1 MYLGAMKRNA
11 AVIRLLL
18 GGDVMLGRAL
28 DQALE
33 HPGDP
38 RLREPLIEDARDYL
52 ALAERKSGQLGLPL
66 GPAEPWGELLPLID
80 AEDPDHWIINLETSI
95 TYSEDFCPYKSIHY
109 RMSPANL
116 AVLRAGRV
124 DCCCLAN
131 NHVMDFGQAGLLEPL
146 SSLEQQQL
154 AYCGAGRTRE
164 AARAPLVLGGGGA
177 LRLINL
183 CFVDS
188 GVSPHS
194 EAGADSCGVFLL
206 HSMDQHAVDQV
217 LRALDGPY
225 DCPTLVS
232 LHWGGNWGYRIPEA
246 QRSFAHA
253 LLDSPAVDLV
263 FGHSSHHPKEI
274 ELYRG
279 KAAIYGGGDL
289 INDYEGIRGHTQYR
303 PELALV
309 YIVELERGA
318 LRRLEAVPFRRRRL
332 RLERA
337 DLEAAEF
344 LRQVLNGQAAEDAF
358 RTGTNGHLQATL

>member
-1 MYLGAMKRNA
+1 
-11 AVIRLLL
+11 
-18 GGDVMLGRAL
+18 MLGRAL

-52 ALAERKSGQLGLPL
+52 LLAERRSGELGLPL

-80 AEDPDHWIINLETSI
+80 AEAPDHWIINLETSI
-95 TYSEDFCPYKSIHY
+95 GSSGDFCPYKSIHY
-109 RMSPANL
+109 RMSSANL
-116 AVLRAGRV
+116 AVLSAGRV

-131 NHVMDFGQAGLLEPL
+131 NHVMDFGEAGLLETL
-146 SSLEQQQL
+146 SRLEQQQL
-154 AYCGAGRTRE
+154 AYCGAGRTRK
-164 AARAPLVLGGGGA
+164 AARAPLMLAGHRA

-188 GVSPHS
+188 GVPPHW
-194 EAGADSCGVFLL
+194 EARADSCGVFLL
-206 HSMDQHAVDQV
+206 QSPDRQAADQL
-217 LRALDGPY
+217 LRTLDGPRE
-225 DCPTLVS
+225 CPTVVS
-232 LHWGGNWGYRIPEA
+232 LHWGGNWGYRITEA

-263 FGHSSHHPKEI
+263 VGHSSHHPKEI

-279 KAAIYGGGDL
+279 KAAIYGAGDL
-289 INDYEGIRGHTQYR
+289 INDYEGIRGHAQYR

-318 LRRLEAVPFRRRRL
+318 LRRLEAVPFCRRRL
-332 RLERA
+332 RLEQTDR
-337 DLEAAEF
+337 EAVEF
-344 LRQVLNGQAAEDAF
+344 LRQVLSGQTTEDAF
-358 RTGTNGHLQATL
+358 QISANGRLQAVL